1 MASQCNLTWAAQIW
15 KAKHPRNCHGLYN
28 QHLTPQ
34 NPVATLFLP
43 RGLPHKNVD
52 ESLSRKRAHTFNVM
66 QDFLPSA
73 SSQPIRGSC

>member
-1 MASQCNLTWAAQIW
+1 MASQCNLKWAAQIW

-28 QHLTPQ
+28 HHLTPQ

-52 ESLSRKRAHTFNVM
+52 
-66 QDFLPSA
+66 
-73 SSQPIRGSC
+73 